1 MNVVLF
7 TVNYHND
14 PLLLKCLKTIKNYAL
29 QVHDLTLSIH
39 ILDNS
44 EKNNQ
49 EIRELKNKLGQYSLD
64 ITLYADG
71 KNNGYF
77 GGLPLCQSISN
88 NQTDV
93 VIYCNSDLYFDINF
107 FSNLNEQY
115 NYNFCGNAMLAPSII
130 TLETKVDQNPKYMTR
145 LTKKKLAILNI
156 IYKNIITF
164 TVHDVLSKIKEKLV
178 NKKENRIPPGTH
190 MYAPHG
196 AVFIFTDIKFLKS
209 LPKFEC
215 FLFGEEIFIAE
226 EARIKNKTISYE
238 PALVINDERHASIS
252 LIGKE
257 KNRQF
262 HADSIKYIMN
272 QYYQK

>member
-1 MNVVLF
+1 
-7 TVNYHND
+7 
-14 PLLLKCLKTIKNYAL
+14 
-29 QVHDLTLSIH
+29 
-39 ILDNS
+39 
-44 EKNNQ
+44 
-49 EIRELKNKLGQYSLD
+49 
-64 ITLYADG
+64 
-71 KNNGYF
+71 
-77 GGLPLCQSISN
+77 
-88 NQTDV
+88 
-93 VIYCNSDLYFDINF
+93 
-107 FSNLNEQY
+107 
-115 NYNFCGNAMLAPSII
+115 
-130 TLETKVDQNPKYMTR
+130 
-145 LTKKKLAILNI
+145 
-156 IYKNIITF
+156 
-164 TVHDVLSKIKEKLV
+164 
-178 NKKENRIPPGTH
+178 